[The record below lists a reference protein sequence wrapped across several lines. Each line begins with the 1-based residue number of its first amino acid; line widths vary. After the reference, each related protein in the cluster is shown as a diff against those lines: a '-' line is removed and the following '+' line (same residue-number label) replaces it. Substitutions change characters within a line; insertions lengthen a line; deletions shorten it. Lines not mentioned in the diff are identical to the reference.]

1 MQAFIIE
8 KFNLSL
14 ACFFLENDILPD
26 KDTWLSTISNKK
38 LKNQKDN

>member
-1 MQAFIIE
+1 MNNHLMQAFIIE

-26 KDTWLSTISNKK
+26 EDT
-38 LKNQKDN
+38 